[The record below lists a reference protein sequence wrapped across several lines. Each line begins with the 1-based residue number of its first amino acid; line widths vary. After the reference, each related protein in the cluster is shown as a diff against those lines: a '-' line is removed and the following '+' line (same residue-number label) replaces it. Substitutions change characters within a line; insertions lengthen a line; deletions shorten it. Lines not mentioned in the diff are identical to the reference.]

1 MTQNLLSTR
10 TIDSAKAAGK
20 PYHLRDGGSLFLS
33 IQPSGSK
40 LWRYR
45 YRLDGRAQVYAIGR
59 YPDITLAQARQER
72 DRARDLIRQGIHP
85 LSEQSADQN
94 VAASAPPS
102 FEAVTRAWLAANP
115 QWSPSYS
122 RQIRRYFE
130 KDILPA
136 IGDAAVAD
144 LTPAD
149 IRELIS
155 SIAERGARC
164 AALLTQQW
172 ISQVFSHAIVQG
184 QREDNPASLLKGLVK
199 RAAVRHHPP
208 LGWSDIP
215 GFFQR
220 LDAWDG
226 YSDIAIGLR
235 LLALTFVRP
244 SELRLARWQEFDFD
258 NAIWTVP
265 KERMKMRRPHM
276 VPLAQQTVTLLR
288 SLRTKS
294 CSNSMLF
301 PNHRDTDREL
311 AASSFNHAIERLG
324 YGGRF
329 SAHGFRATATT
340 LLGLLGYP
348 DKLVDLQLAH
358 RRRDTSRAPYDHAR
372 FVGSRT
378 LLMQDWA
385 DILEALADG
394 NRYAQLSQMFG
405 PLSERRT
412 MMLAVIERE

>member
-1 MTQNLLSTR
+1 MAQNLLSTR
-10 TIDSAKAAGK
+10 TIKSARATGK
-20 PYHLRDGGSLFLS
+20 PYQLRDGGSLFLS

-45 YRLDGRAQVYAIGR
+45 YRLSGKAQVYAIGR
-59 YPDITLAQARQER
+59 YPDITLAQARLER
-72 DRARDLIRQGIHP
+72 DRLRSLVRQGIHP
-85 LSEQSADQN
+85 LQTHDANKDAEPA
-94 VAASAPPS
+94 VCFS
-102 FEAVTRAWLAANP
+102 FESVARTWLIANS
-115 QWSPSYS
+115 QWSTNYS
-122 RQIRRYFE
+122 RQICRYFD
-130 KDILPA
+130 KDVFPVIGNTA
-136 IGDAAVAD
+136 ITDIA
-144 LTPAD
+144 LAD
-149 IRELIS
+149 IRDLIE
-155 SIAERGARC
+155 SIAKRGARC
-164 AALLTQQW
+164 AALLVQQW

-184 QREDNPASLLKGLVK
+184 LCEENPVTSLKGLV
-199 RAAVRHHPP
+199 RRPAVRHHPP
-208 LGWSDIP
+208 LGWADLSTFI
-215 GFFQR
+215 QR
-220 LDAWDG
+220 LNIWQGHPEVAL
-226 YSDIAIGLR
+226 GLH

-244 SELRLARWQEFDFD
+244 SELRLARWHEFDLD

-276 VPLAQQTVTLLR
+276 VPLSRQALASLR
-288 SLRTKS
+288 SLHALSGSRPT
-294 CSNSMLF
+294 LF
-301 PNHRDTDREL
+301 PNRRNPDRVL
-311 AASSFNHAIERLG
+311 AASSFNHAISRLG

-385 DILEALADG
+385 DILGALADG
-394 NRYAQLSQMFG
+394 AQHAQLSQAFG

-412 MMLAVIERE
+412 RMLSVIERE

>member
-1 MTQNLLSTR
+1 MAQNLLSTR
-10 TIDSAKAAGK
+10 EINSAKAMGK

-33 IQPSGSK
+33 VQPSGSK

-45 YRLDGRAQVYAIGR
+45 YRLDGKAQVYAIGR

-72 DRARDLIRQGIHP
+72 DRIRNLIRQGIHP
-85 LSEQSADQN
+85 LWRQSEDQDN
-94 VAASAPPS
+94 APSPPTTFESVA
-102 FEAVTRAWLAANP
+102 RAWLAANP
-115 QWSPSYS
+115 QWSQSYAS
-122 RQIRRYFE
+122 QIRRYFE

-136 IGDAAVAD
+136 IGGVPVAD
-144 LTPAD
+144 LAPTD
-149 IRELIS
+149 IRALIAP
-155 SIAERGARC
+155 IADRGARC
-164 AALLTQQW
+164 AALLAQQW
-172 ISQVFSHAIVQG
+172 ISQVFSHAIVRG
-184 QREDNPASLLKGLVK
+184 LRDDNPASLLKGLV
-199 RAAVRHHPP
+199 RRPAVRHHPP

-215 GFFQR
+215 EFFQR
-220 LDAWDG
+220 LDAWSG

-244 SELRLARWQEFDFD
+244 SELRLARWSEFDFD

-265 KERMKMRRPHM
+265 EERMKMRRPHM
-276 VPLAQQTVTLLR
+276 VPLARQALTLLR
-288 SLRTKS
+288 SLRTRS
-294 CSNSMLF
+294 RSSPMLF
-301 PNHRDTDREL
+301 PNHRDADREL

-372 FVGSRT
+372 FVASRT

-385 DILEALADG
+385 DILGALADG
-394 NRYAQLSQMFG
+394 KQYAQLSQTFG

-412 MMLAVIERE
+412 RMLSVIERE

>member
-1 MTQNLLSTR
+1 MG
-10 TIDSAKAAGK
+10 GK
-20 PYHLRDGGSLFLS
+20 S
-33 IQPSGSK
+33 
-40 LWRYR
+40 
-45 YRLDGRAQVYAIGR
+45 QVYAIGR
-59 YPDITLAQARQER
+59 YPDVTLAQAREER
-72 DRARDLIRQGIHP
+72 DRVRTLIQQGIHP
-85 LSEQSADQN
+85 LWEQGVGQGQDIT
-94 VAASAPPS
+94 AAAPPS
-102 FEAVTRAWLAANP
+102 FESVAQAWLAANS
-115 QWSPSYS
+115 QWSPNYA
-122 RQIRRYFE
+122 RQIRRYFDR
-130 KDILPA
+130 DILPS
-136 IGDAAVAD
+136 IGNIAVAD
-144 LTPAD
+144 LMPTD
-149 IRELIS
+149 IRALIT
-155 SIAERGARC
+155 SIADRGARC
-164 AALLTQQW
+164 AALLAQQW

-184 QREDNPASLLKGLVK
+184 LREDNPASLLKGLV
-199 RAAVRHHPP
+199 RRPAVRHHPP

-215 GFFQR
+215 GFFQS
-220 LDAWDG
+220 LGAWRGHPDV
-226 YSDIAIGLR
+226 AIGLR

-265 KERMKMRRPHM
+265 EERMKMRRPHM
-276 VPLAQQTVTLLR
+276 VPLSRQTVALLC

-294 CSNSMLF
+294 GGSPVLF
-301 PNHRDTDREL
+301 PNHRDPDREL

-385 DILEALADG
+385 DILEALAEG
-394 NRYAQLSQMFG
+394 KRYAQLSETFG

-412 MMLAVIERE
+412 RMLGVIERE

>member
-1 MTQNLLSTR
+1 MAQNLLSAR
-10 TIDSAKAAGK
+10 TISTAKAASK
-20 PYHLRDGGSLFLS
+20 PYQLRDGGSLFLS
-33 IQPSGSK
+33 VQPSGSK

-45 YRLDGRAQVYAIGR
+45 YRLRGKAQVHAIGR
-59 YPDITLAQARQER
+59 YPDVTLAQARQER
-72 DRARDLIRQGIHP
+72 DRLRGLIRQGIHP
-85 LSEQSADQN
+85 LRDTVDDPGQSTPSTFKS
-94 VAASAPPS
+94 AAQTWLSANS
-102 FEAVTRAWLAANP
+102 
-115 QWSPSYS
+115 QWSSGYA

-130 KDILPA
+130 TDVFPT
-136 IGDAAVAD
+136 IGDVAVAD

-149 IRELIS
+149 IRTLIES
-155 SIAERGARC
+155 VAGRGARC
-164 AALLTQQW
+164 AALLVQQW
-172 ISQVFSHAIVQG
+172 VSQVFSHAIVQG
-184 QREDNPASLLKGLVK
+184 LCEDNPASLLKGLV
-199 RAAVRHHPP
+199 RRPTVRHHPP

-215 GFFQR
+215 AFFQR
-220 LDAWDG
+220 LDAWPGHADV
-226 YSDIAIGLR
+226 AIGLR
-235 LLALTFVRP
+235 LLALMFVRP

-258 NAIWTVP
+258 NAVWTVP

-276 VPLAQQTVTLLR
+276 VPLSRQSLVLLR
-288 SLRTKS
+288 SLRALS
-294 CSNSMLF
+294 GDGPVLF
-301 PNHRDTDREL
+301 PNHLDPDRVL
-311 AASSFNHAIERLG
+311 AASSFNHAIARLG

-385 DILEALADG
+385 DILDALAAG
-394 NRYAQLSQMFG
+394 GRYAQLSEAFG

-412 MMLAVIERE
+412 GMLGVIERE

>member
-1 MTQNLLSTR
+1 MTQNLLSVR
-10 TIDSAKAAGK
+10 AIDSAKAAIK
-20 PYHLRDGGSLFLS
+20 PYQLRDGGSLFLS
-33 IQPSGSK
+33 VQPSGSK

-45 YRLDGRAQVYAIGR
+45 YRLSGKAQVYAIGR
-59 YPDITLAQARQER
+59 YPDITLAEARRER
-72 DRARDLIRQGIHP
+72 DRVRDLVRQGIHP
-85 LSEQSADQN
+85 LWRQGLEQDVGGSP
-94 VAASAPPS
+94 VPPS
-102 FEAVTRAWLAANP
+102 FESVTRAWLVANP

-130 KDILPA
+130 RDILPA
-136 IGDAAVAD
+136 VGGEAVAD
-144 LTPAD
+144 LTPTD
-149 IRELIS
+149 IRALIE

-164 AALLTQQW
+164 AALLAQQW
-172 ISQVFSHAIVQG
+172 ISQVFSYAIVQG
-184 QREDNPASLLKGLVK
+184 LREDNPASLLKGLV
-199 RAAVRHHPP
+199 RRPTVRHHPP
-208 LGWSDIP
+208 LSWSDIP
-215 GFFQR
+215 EFFQR
-220 LDAWDG
+220 LDGWSG

-235 LLALTFVRP
+235 LLALMFVRP
-244 SELRLARWQEFDFD
+244 SELRLARWSEFDFD
-258 NAIWTVP
+258 NAVWTVP

-276 VPLAQQTVTLLR
+276 VPLSRQTLALLS
-288 SLRTKS
+288 SLRTV
-294 CSNSMLF
+294 SNSPMLF
-301 PNHRDTDREL
+301 PNHRDAGREL

-372 FVGSRT
+372 FVGSRM

-385 DILEALADG
+385 DILGALADG
-394 NRYAQLSQMFG
+394 KRYAQLSQTFG

-412 MMLAVIERE
+412 RILSVIERE

>member
-1 MTQNLLSTR
+1 MAQNLLSTR
-10 TIDSAKAAGK
+10 TINSAKAAGK
-20 PYHLRDGGSLFLS
+20 PYQLRDGGSLFLS
-33 IQPSGSK
+33 VQPSGSK

-45 YRLDGRAQVYAIGR
+45 YRLSGKAQVYAIGR
-59 YPDITLAQARQER
+59 YPDVTLAQARRER
-72 DRARDLIRQGIHP
+72 DRVRDLILQGIHP
-85 LSEQSADQN
+85 LWEQRPRTHDEPP
-94 VAASAPPS
+94 APPS
-102 FEAVTRAWLAANP
+102 FEAVARAWLAANP
-115 QWSPSYS
+115 QWSPGYS

-130 KDILPA
+130 NDILPA
-136 IGDAAVAD
+136 IGTVAVAD
-144 LTPAD
+144 LTPTH
-149 IRELIS
+149 IRALIA
-155 SIAERGARC
+155 SIADRGARC
-164 AALLTQQW
+164 AALLAQQW
-172 ISQVFSHAIVQG
+172 TSQVFSHAILQG
-184 QREDNPASLLKGLVK
+184 LREDNPASLLKGLV
-199 RAAVRHHPP
+199 RRPTVRHHPP

-215 GFFQR
+215 EFFQR

-226 YSDIAIGLR
+226 HPDIAIGLR

-258 NAIWTVP
+258 NAVWVVP

-276 VPLAQQTVTLLR
+276 VPLSRQALAMLR
-288 SLRTKS
+288 SLRAWSGHGPT
-294 CSNSMLF
+294 LF
-301 PNHRDTDREL
+301 PNRRDPDGVL
-311 AASSFNHAIERLG
+311 AASSFNHAIGRLG

-358 RRRDTSRAPYDHAR
+358 RRRDASRAPYDHAR

-385 DILEALADG
+385 DILSALADG
-394 NRYAQLSQMFG
+394 ERYARLSQAFG

-412 MMLAVIERE
+412 RMLSVIERE